1 MENKKDRV
9 YLLIEDDDS
18 CDLACRVFK
27 TTAGAEAAFTEIL
40 QKHFDDNGYGQT
52 HVDDSQHT
60 FAECVAAGYFVED
73 GYWLSI
79 EEKSLEQ

>member
-18 CDLACRVFK
+18 YDLACRVFK
-27 TTAGAEAAFTEIL
+27 TDAGVKAAFAETL
-40 QKHFDDNGYGQT
+40 QKHFDDNEYGQT

-60 FAECVAAGYFVED
+60 FAECLEKGIWGED